1 MARMTW
7 WQRRRVERLTQRI
20 TGLRKA
26 RIKIISIE
34 TLEIHLRK
42 WDPQTDSIAAGEAG

>member
-1 MARMTW
+1 MTW
-7 WQRRRVERLTQRI
+7 WQRRRAERLTQQR

-26 RIKIISIE
+26 SIKIISKE

-42 WDPQTDSIAAGEAG
+42 WDPQADTGSR